1 MGTRGETVNI
11 LSRYVAGLYIKMLS
25 LCIGAFLAIYQV
37 VDFMEKIA
45 RFTRSGG
52 RWQDIALF
60 FIAKTP
66 EIITQAAPLAVL
78 MATLLTLGTLS
89 MNSELTAM
97 RSCGV
102 SLARISAP
110 ILWISL
116 LISLLCLFIGE
127 VVVPRSYAQRTYI
140 QEVLIEKKSPNTYF
154 RQHNIWHRDQGAIL
168 RASLF
173 DPEKKE
179 LKGIT
184 LWELSP
190 GTTEPE
196 RRTDAAS
203 GVLEGRGWV
212 LKDAVVREFNGGEV
226 SSTRNFS
233 DLLVKLKLKPDDL
246 KVLGKYSDSMTIRE
260 LSRYCDKLKS
270 GGYDP
275 TRYVAQMHSR
285 FSLPFGCAVMAF
297 LGIPFALRGG
307 RSSGIAF
314 GIGLSLAIG
323 FLYVIVNSVII
334 SFGQVGLLPAV
345 AAAWATNFIFLL
357 VGTWLALTLEN

>member
-1 MGTRGETVNI
+1 MRI
-11 LSRYVAGLYIKMLS
+11 LTRYVAKAYLRMLA
-25 LCIGAFLAIYQV
+25 LCLGAFIAIYLV

-45 RFTRSGG
+45 RFTRSGAH
-52 RWQDIALF
+52 WYHIALF

-66 EIITQAAPLAVL
+66 EIVSQAAPLAVL

-97 RSCGV
+97 RGCGIG
-102 SLARISAP
+102 LARITAP
-110 ILWISL
+110 ILAIAI
-116 LISLLCLFIGE
+116 LISVLTLCIGE
-127 VVVPRSYAQRTYI
+127 LVLPRSYAERTYV
-140 QEVLIEKKSPNTYF
+140 QEVLIEKKSPSMYF
-154 RQHNIWHRDQGAIL
+154 RQHNIWHREEGAIL

-173 DPEKKE
+173 DPDTRS

-184 LWELSP
+184 LWELKD
-190 GTTEPE
+190 GTEPI

-203 GVLEGRGWV
+203 GVLDEHGWV
-212 LKDAVVREFNGGEV
+212 FKDAVVRQFQAGEV
-226 SSTRNFS
+226 SSTRKFAS
-233 DLLVKLKLKPDDL
+233 LEVPLKLKPEDL
-246 KVLGKYSDSMTIRE
+246 KVLGKYSDGMTIAE
-260 LSRYCDKLKS
+260 LSSYCAKLKA

-275 TRYVAQMHSR
+275 TRYLAQMHSR

-314 GIGLSLAIG
+314 GIGLSLGIG

-334 SFGQVGLLPAV
+334 SFGQIGLLPPV
-345 AAAWATNFIFLL
+345 VAAWATNFIFLL
-357 VGTWLALTLEN
+357 IGIWLSLTLDN